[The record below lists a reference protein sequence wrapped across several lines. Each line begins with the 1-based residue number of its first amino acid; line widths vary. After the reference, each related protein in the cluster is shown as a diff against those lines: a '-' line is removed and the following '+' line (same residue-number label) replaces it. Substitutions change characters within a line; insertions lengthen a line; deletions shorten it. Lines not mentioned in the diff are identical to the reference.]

1 MRLEG
6 AVEIVSLNTTYYG
19 FRCSLSF
26 PWGRQIFSM
35 WTMIQPMEG
44 WRNFAAAYQAKLQI
58 SYNVRI

>member
-6 AVEIVSLNTTYYG
+6 EVGIESLNTTHYG

-35 WTMIQPMEG
+35 GTMIQPMEG
-44 WRNFAAAYQAKLQI
+44 WCNFAAASQAKLQI
-58 SYNVRI
+58 SYIVRI